1 MNSNPPIH
9 NRNGEAYSEKYLII
23 PMMGTFLI
31 VLMFSYL
38 NSESFTLPS
47 IIPWP
52 DSAAGKVIALV
63 GQYIL
68 IFLPILLLCG
78 GALAL
83 SAFIPLFR
91 PIFQQ
96 VRQDWSLVS
105 FLLYGLPL
113 FMVVLASEY
122 RGLGLYKLASLI
134 ILGIGALLYLRPA
147 GSWSRLITLVIA
159 LGLSMGVLGLG
170 IYLVYPQQSWA
181 AHTTF
186 PRWWEAIW
194 PFLVGI
200 SLAVNMVM
208 PVLLSHLPKAS
219 DNLL

>member
-1 MNSNPPIH
+1 MNSNPSIH
-9 NRNGEAYSEKYLII
+9 NRDGEAYSEKYLII

-38 NSESFTLPS
+38 NSESFTLPG

-91 PIFQQ
+91 PIFQR

-105 FLLYGLPL
+105 FLLYGLSL
-113 FMVVLASEY
+113 FMVVMNVEY
-122 RGLGLYKLASLI
+122 RGLGLYQLASLI
-134 ILGIGALLYLRPA
+134 ILGVGALLYLHPA
-147 GSWSRLITLVIA
+147 GSWARLVTLVIA

-170 IYLVYPQQSWA
+170 IYLIYPQQSWA
-181 AHTTF
+181 AQTTF
-186 PRWWEAIW
+186 PRWWEAVW
-194 PFLVGI
+194 PLLLGI

-208 PVLLSHLPKAS
+208 PALLSYLPKAS
-219 DNLL
+219 DKLP